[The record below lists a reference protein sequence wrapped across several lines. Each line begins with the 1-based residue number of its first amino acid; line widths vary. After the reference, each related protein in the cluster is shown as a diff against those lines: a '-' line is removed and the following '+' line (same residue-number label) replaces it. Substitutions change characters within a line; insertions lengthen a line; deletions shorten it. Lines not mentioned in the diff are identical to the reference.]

1 MHFLIAYIRLRQ
13 DIIKVVCTCVV
24 IGLAL
29 MLLIAMHPSLS
40 GFTLLGDVSAPRPA
54 LDAAR
59 EPAYPRLGQ
68 PQHNTRQQG
77 LTADLPPSPKHRE
90 QLFAALACT
99 REQRGQPALT
109 LDADLSAEA
118 AALWKAL
125 MRDSA
130 ADIASLVAGRYP
142 VVVVAPL
149 TLEVA
154 QAHADAYPAPQH
166 PCLMGATDIG
176 QLDLGSA
183 TTVGIAVFPDPRPED
198 GLDDSSAVIIAR

>member
-13 DIIKVVCTCVV
+13 DIIKVVCICVV

-40 GFTLLGDVSAPRPA
+40 GFTLLGDVSAPSPA

-68 PQHNTRQQG
+68 EREARQQG

-90 QLFAALACT
+90 QLFAALACA
-99 REQRGQPALT
+99 REQRRQPALT
-109 LDADLSAEA
+109 LDADLSTEA

-125 MRDSA
+125 MRASA
-130 ADIASLVAGRYP
+130 ADIASLVAGRYH

-149 TLEVA
+149 TLEAA
-154 QAHADAYPAPQH
+154 QAHADAYPAPQQ

-198 GLDDSSAVIIAR
+198 GLDDSSAIIIAR